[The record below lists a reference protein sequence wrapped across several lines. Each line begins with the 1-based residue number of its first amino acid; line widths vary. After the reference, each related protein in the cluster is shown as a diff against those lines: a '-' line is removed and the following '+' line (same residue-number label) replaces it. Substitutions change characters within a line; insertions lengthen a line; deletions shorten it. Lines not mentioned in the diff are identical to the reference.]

1 MCGIAGF
8 LCASADRDSDWLT
21 RTAAAM
27 SEAVCHRGPDDA
39 GAWVDAEAGV
49 ALGHRRLSIIDV
61 SPLGHQ
67 PMRSQDGR
75 WVLSYNGELYNTPVL
90 RAALERRGTRFA
102 GHSDTEVILEHVA
115 AFGMEQTLRSADGMF
130 GFAVWDRRR
139 RVLALARD
147 RVGEKPL
154 YWGWQG
160 STLLFASELKAMRRH
175 PDFAGRVDRG
185 AAASMLRYGY
195 VPAPW
200 SIYEGIAKVLP
211 GTFVELDAAQPG
223 SARTTTYWSFR
234 EVVERDRPDRGGS
247 SDVELVD
254 ELDGHLRA
262 AVGSRMAS
270 DVPLGAFL
278 SGGIDSSV
286 VVAMMQA
293 QSATPVQTFTI
304 GFSEDGFNEA
314 TYAKKVAAHLGTD
327 HTELYVSPDEAMD
340 VVPRLPEMYDEPFGD
355 VSQIPTHLV
364 SALARRSVT
373 VALSGDGGDELFSGY
388 TRYLFHRNVWDR
400 LARVPAPVRG
410 VAARGIRRVHP
421 EQWDRLGRALR
432 PLLPAAVPRSRLGEK
447 LHKGAAMLAARDATD
462 VYRPL
467 LTHWSDPG
475 AVVLGG
481 VEHPDAVVDPARWAT
496 LADPTEHMMYLDAI
510 SYLPDDILVKV
521 DRASMATSL
530 ETRVPLLAPS
540 VIDFAWSLPLADK
553 VRDGKGKWPLRQV
566 LHRYVPAE
574 LVERPKMGFGVPVGE
589 WLRGPLRAWAE
600 DLLEPGALRRDGL
613 LDPVVV
619 RQRWAEHCS
628 GERDWQYPLW
638 DALMLVAW
646 HRSVHERSGA
656 MAG

>member
-8 LCASADRDSDWLT
+8 VRAPADRDSDWLT
-21 RTAAAM
+21 QTASAM
-27 SEAVCHRGPDDA
+27 AEAVCHRGPDDA

-67 PMRSQDGR
+67 PMSSKDGR

-90 RAALERRGTRFA
+90 RAALGARGTRFA
-102 GHSDTEVILEHVA
+102 GHSDTEVLVEHIA
-115 AFGMEQTLRSADGMF
+115 AFGLEQTLRAADGMF

-160 STLLFASELKAMRRH
+160 STLLFASELKALRRH
-175 PDFAGRVDRG
+175 PDFTGALDRG

-200 SIYEGIAKVLP
+200 SIYEGIAKLSP
-211 GTFVELDAAQPG
+211 GTFVEIDPTQQG
-223 SARTTTYWSFR
+223 RERTITYWSFR
-234 EVVERDRPDRGGS
+234 EVAERARPDRSGAG
-247 SDVELVD
+247 DGELVD
-254 ELDGHLRA
+254 ELDGLLRA

-278 SGGIDSSV
+278 SGGIDSST
-286 VVAMMQA
+286 VVALMQA
-293 QSATPVQTFTI
+293 QSAAPVQTFTI
-304 GFSEDGFNEA
+304 GFSEDGFDEA
-314 TYAKKVAAHLGTD
+314 TYAKQVAAHLGTD
-327 HTELYVSPDEAMD
+327 HTELYVSPREALD

-373 VALSGDGGDELFSGY
+373 VALSGDGGDELFGGY
-388 TRYLFHRNVWDR
+388 TRYTFHRGVWDR
-400 LARVPAPVRG
+400 LGRVPAPVRG
-410 VAARGIRRVHP
+410 LAARGIRRLQP
-421 EQWDRLGRALR
+421 EQWDRAGRALR
-432 PLLPAAVPRSRLGEK
+432 PVLPGAVPTSRLGEK
-447 LHKGAAMLAARDATD
+447 LHKGAAMLAAQDATD

-467 LTHWSDPG
+467 LSHWTEPSG
-475 AVVLGG
+475 VVLGG
-481 VEHPDAVVDPARWAT
+481 AERLDAVVDRTRWAS
-496 LADPTEHMMYLDAI
+496 LDDPTEHMMYLDAI

-540 VIDFAWSLPLADK
+540 VIDFAWSLPIGDK
-553 VRDGKGKWPLRQV
+553 IRDGQGKWPLRQV

-589 WLRGPLRAWAE
+589 WLRGPLREWAQ
-600 DLLEPGALRRDGL
+600 DLLAPAALRHEGL
-613 LDPVVV
+613 LDADVVG
-619 RQRWAEHCS
+619 QRWREHLT

-646 HRSVHERSGA
+646 HRSIEDCPGVV
-656 MAG
+656 AG